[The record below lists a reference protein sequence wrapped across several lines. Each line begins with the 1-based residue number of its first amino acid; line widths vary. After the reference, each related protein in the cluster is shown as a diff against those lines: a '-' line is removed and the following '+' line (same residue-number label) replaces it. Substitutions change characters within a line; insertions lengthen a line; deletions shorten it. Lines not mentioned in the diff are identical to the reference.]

1 MDLMHDFTLPDAF
14 ALDLRGRKVSCDLH
28 RSRELETS
36 GFLPNIVNCSEEIGL
51 GGKAKRKLRNSL
63 LTRAMPCREE
73 WGR

>member
-1 MDLMHDFTLPDAF
+1 MDLLHDFTLPDAF

-51 GGKAKRKLRNSL
+51 GEKPKEN
-63 LTRAMPCREE
+63 
-73 WGR
+73 